1 MLWCGDGRYG
11 LSGSGASGFGRRA
24 RIDATNCA
32 LPASADCAIPSMIL
46 LAEGLGGGGG
56 SAFLAESFTAIS
68 TRFRTASSCPRHF
81 RSSVEAVSPSAST
94 PLPAT
99 ISPPS

>member
-1 MLWCGDGRYG
+1 MLWCGYGRYG
-11 LSGSGASGFGRRA
+11 LSGSGAIGFGRRA

-46 LAEGLGGGGG
+46 LAEGLGGGG